1 MKIRLG
7 LFFSLLL
14 VIPSISFG
22 SSLSNTENCIQ
33 SGSVF
38 TDGTGD
44 GRTKKKG
51 GNYLSVAIESIK
63 QGDTLNIETVSGT
76 FKYVTLHSRYKGG
89 YWKTIYQGTEK
100 NFPFEKY
107 FKSLKSEPDCT
118 HIIVSVNGG
127 HEKYEP
133 IPCIS
138 KINICTVKKI
148 EGDIIS
154 GTGKIAIRTFNGNY
168 IGLGK
173 SGSVQLSADSSTLDS
188 LEIFTLIKLPEK
200 NIVGLKSSEDKYV
213 CAEGSTIYVN
223 RPAIGSWEKFE
234 LIHFPDEGKYAFKSH
249 TGRYLSAVERQG
261 KIQINADAQ
270 AITQNEKFAIVDLS
284 KKQDK
289 PGKDGKS
296 INKLKNQKIAAVYTD
311 GTGDAKT
318 KKKGGNYITIP
329 SESVSSGDVLKINPV
344 SGTFKYV
351 TLHARYNG
359 GYWRTIYKGSEK
371 NFSADKYFES
381 YKSDPNFTHIIVSV
395 NGEHE
400 KYDPVAC
407 TADIYITGGNLSRND
422 CEKLGEVY
430 TDGTGDSRTKKRGG
444 NYAAIQKDKILSG
457 YTLNISPVSGTYK
470 YVTLHARY
478 NGGYWRTVY
487 KGSEK
492 SFPVDQYFKS
502 YKSDP
507 ECTHINVSVNGGH
520 EKYDPVPCK
529 AEINL
534 CR

>member
-1 MKIRLG
+1 M
-7 LFFSLLL
+7 LL
-14 VIPSISFG
+14 VIPSVSFG
-22 SSLSNTENCIQ
+22 SSSDNLQNCIQ

-51 GNYLSVAIESIK
+51 GNYLSVAVDLLK
-63 QGDTLNIETVSGT
+63 QGDILNIEPVSGT

-100 NFPFEKY
+100 SFPFEKY
-107 FKSLKSEPDCT
+107 FNSLKSEPDCT

-168 IGLGK
+168 VRLGK

-188 LEIFTLIKLPEK
+188 LGIFTLIKLPEK

-223 RPAIGSWEKFE
+223 RPAISRWEKFE
-234 LIHFPDEGKYAFKSH
+234 LIHFPDEDKYAFKSH

-261 KIQINADAQ
+261 KIQINAGAES
-270 AITQNEKFAIVDLS
+270 ITPNEKFAIVDLS
-284 KKQDK
+284 KTQDK
-289 PGKDGKS
+289 TKTDTKS
-296 INKLKNQKIAAVYTD
+296 INELKNQKIAAVYTD
-311 GTGDAKT
+311 GTGDGKT
-318 KKKGGNYITIP
+318 KKKGGNYISIP
-329 SESVSSGDVLKINPV
+329 SESVTSGDVLKINPV

-371 NFSADKYFES
+371 NF
-381 YKSDPNFTHIIVSV
+381 
-395 NGEHE
+395 
-400 KYDPVAC
+400 
-407 TADIYITGGNLSRND
+407 
-422 CEKLGEVY
+422 
-430 TDGTGDSRTKKRGG
+430 
-444 NYAAIQKDKILSG
+444 
-457 YTLNISPVSGTYK
+457 
-470 YVTLHARY
+470 
-478 NGGYWRTVY
+478 
-487 KGSEK
+487 
-492 SFPVDQYFKS
+492 PVDKYFKS

-507 ECTHINVSVNGGH
+507 ECTHIIVSVNGGH
-520 EKYDPVPCK
+520 EKYDPVSCK

-534 CR
+534 CK